1 MKTHDGED
9 GFKYLHFASK
19 VTLDMRKWTA
29 SKRSLKERGR
39 EKKKGTETGSVI
51 ETETMYGTEI
61 ETGTETG
68 IETDAQGEMK
78 VPRTINQKEVIHAKT
93 V

>member
-39 EKKKGTETGSVI
+39 EKKKGTETGNVI
-51 ETETMYGTEI
+51 ETETMY
-61 ETGTETG
+61 GTETG